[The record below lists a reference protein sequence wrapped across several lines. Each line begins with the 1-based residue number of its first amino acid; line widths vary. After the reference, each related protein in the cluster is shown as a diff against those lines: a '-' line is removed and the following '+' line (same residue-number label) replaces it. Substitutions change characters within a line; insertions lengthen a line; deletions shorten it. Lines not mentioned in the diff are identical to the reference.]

1 MKLNLVLVLL
11 LFLSLFFTEIEG
23 TFAQE
28 KPVQLALVAP
38 VQLFSESTSI
48 TGIRF
53 SLIYGKNS
61 GMTGLDIG
69 LANHTTSSVQKGI
82 QFGIVGIAD
91 GGFVG
96 WQDNFVNISKQKFE
110 GLQWGAVNYHDG
122 MVSGLQLGIVN
133 YAASMNGLQIGLINI
148 IKTGGAFPVFP
159 IVNWSF

>member
-1 MKLNLVLVLL
+1 MKKIICLLFFFLFGLTLLNLDK
-11 LFLSLFFTEIEG
+11 
-23 TFAQE
+23 TFGQE
-28 KPVQLALVAP
+28 KPIQLALVAP
-38 VQLFSESTSI
+38 VQLFSENTSI
-48 TGIRF
+48 AVLRF
-53 SLIYGKNS
+53 SLIYGKNA

-69 LANHTTSSVQKGI
+69 LANHTTSSVQKGV

-96 WQDNFVNISKQKFE
+96 WQDNLVNISKQKFK

-133 YAASMNGLQIGLINI
+133 YASSMNGLQIGLINI

>member
-1 MKLNLVLVLL
+1 MNFKFWIV
-11 LFLSLFFTEIEG
+11 LFLFFAILLGNSEEIYS
-23 TFAQE
+23 QE

-61 GMTGLDIG
+61 GMSGLDLG

-82 QFGIVGIAD
+82 QFGVVGIAD

-148 IKTGGAFPVFP
+148 IETGGAFPVFP